1 MAQDVVVRVDGAPG
15 AHGRDGADGSNGW
28 SGGDGGRGENAS
40 PAKRGQDAGQI
51 ALKLRSSAGDPRS
64 SADAVEIKGQVQLP
78 GGTPSPQGFNQQL
91 TWDAFGSL
99 VVSARGGRGGDGG
112 RGGNGGRGGDGRDGS
127 DATRSSSG
135 GNGGRGGDGGDGGL
149 GSDGADG
156 GKGGLIRLEMALPDT
171 YLLMAVADSEAPVD
185 LVEGGK
191 GGRCGAHGRGGSG
204 GSGGRGGSS
213 YSWTET
219 ETYRDSQ
226 GNTQT
231 RTTHH
236 SNPGGSSGFSGSSGH
251 SPTAPLH
258 PGQNAPNGL
267 FEIHVRD
274 AASGQLQIYAAR
286 YDLAHDYFSYH
297 EAQSLDADDIFEPG
311 EWVDVRGF
319 VARNIGKMPTPPMQ
333 RVRLIL
339 GASQWI
345 WPAQDELF
353 ITKSLG
359 PGEVVAVEGV
369 LRFQIPRPQI
379 VKPGAPFVGHDQVIP
394 QAWQLGVEP
403 PGVSAALTPFQR
415 RYQHFAC
422 ALPLETRFPLQNL
435 DGVRVLRSLA
445 PGERSR
451 LVFAVEN
458 ISAKDIGAQSQRGR
472 RVMVQIER
480 AGGEVLAERLVFL
493 TLGGERLDLSAIQN
507 PQLGPGYWVELACVP
522 AKNSVLVEAEIGFE
536 QDVEPYTSAVVWCTI
551 WLESM
556 DRNGQLEI
564 VQRREAVLRV
574 EPGYKRTPDARF
586 LLVTHNNVSREG
598 YKAWR
603 ALISPDGG
611 LPLGA
616 DDWSISRYGHFD
628 HEAVLPDE
636 MNLRAH
642 LEDRVVVVLNAPFN
656 PRDDASQDLPTNY
669 VRGSDF
675 RESTTTNNTAF
686 VIIGSGDFHFEQWLE
701 PTSDARMGGDD
712 FPSIDR
718 FLVKEQGTGGAL
730 VQDIFRE
737 DITTFFDVV
746 TVEAWALP
754 VLRPKKKAFKKLI
767 EGLAQKL
774 AELYPSRRYV
784 LVYRPEPDPVPIAK
798 AFGIIPRY
806 RFGTVEVRRS
816 LDRDRSDAVLVTC
829 DPRSINSPE
838 FIDGDLSRLALM
850 MALSFDHKLELLDH
864 FLRLKS
870 GLSPKLKKTLALL
883 VDALMVDLAE
893 EQAALRR
900 SRHPLTDAVFK
911 ERLSYLERLREHPFT
926 KVPAVKSAQWEALV
940 RVVAGLESLARE
952 AVWWWQLWGRQR
964 NISDYVLGVA
974 RWLRSELFAKQSV
987 DDEGNT
993 TATPE
998 QIDAAIKADCAETH
1012 ASIQKTRHALSL
1024 WVRLTRRSENA
1035 LAYFLYPAGDKIVR
1049 EADCWTDPRS
1059 RIWHADELTRAIQA
1073 EQRRLS
1079 AQAALRQHNADIRA
1093 RMLTASSADQ
1103 DPPQEIQ
1110 EDAEA
1115 EIEVQATT
1123 HRRSASI

>member
-1 MAQDVVVRVDGAPG
+1 MPQDVIVRVDGEPG
-15 AHGRDGADGSNGW
+15 ARGQDGADGSNGW
-28 SGGDGGRGENAS
+28 TGGDGGNGGDAT
-40 PAKRGQDAGQI
+40 PAQRGQDAGQI
-51 ALKLRSSAGDPRS
+51 ALKLRSSAGDPRL
-64 SADAVEIKGQVQLP
+64 SADLLEIKGQVQPP
-78 GGTPSPQGFNQQL
+78 GRMPSPQGFNQQL
-91 TWDAFGSL
+91 TWETFGCL

-112 RGGNGGRGGDGRDGS
+112 KGGDGGRGGSGRDGSDATRTSSGGDGGRGGDGGNGGRGGDGAG
-127 DATRSSSG
+127 
-135 GNGGRGGDGGDGGL
+135 
-149 GSDGADG
+149 G
-156 GKGGLIRLEMALPDT
+156 GKGGSIRLDMALPDT
-171 YLLMAVADSEAPVD
+171 YLLIAVADSEAPVV
-185 LVEGGK
+185 LVEGGT
-191 GGRCGAHGRGGSG
+191 GGRPGVHGRGGSG

-213 YSWTET
+213 YSWTES

-236 SNPGGSSGFSGSSGH
+236 SNPGGSSGFSGNSGH
-251 SPTAPLH
+251 TPTTPLYYGQDAP
-258 PGQNAPNGL
+258 PGL

-274 AASGQLQIYAAR
+274 ATAGGQLQIYPAR
-286 YDLAHDYFSYH
+286 YDLVHDQFYYH
-297 EAQSLDADDIFEPG
+297 EAQSPDADDIFEPG

-319 VARNIGKMPTPPMQ
+319 RVRNIGHMPTPPMQ
-333 RVRLIL
+333 RIRLIL
-339 GASQWI
+339 GESQWI
-345 WPAQDELF
+345 HPASDELF
-353 ITKSLG
+353 VTKSLA
-359 PGEVVAVEGV
+359 PGEEAVVEGV
-369 LRFQIPRPQI
+369 LRFRIPRPEI
-379 VKPGAPFVGHDQVIP
+379 TKPNAPFIGHDQVIP

-403 PGVSAALTPFQR
+403 PGWSAAQTPFQR
-415 RYQHFAC
+415 RYKNFAC
-422 ALPLETRFPLQNL
+422 ALPIETRFPLQNS

-458 ISAKDIGAQSQRGR
+458 ISAKDIGQQSQRGR

-493 TLGGERLDLSAIQN
+493 TLGGQRIDLSAAFR
-507 PQLGPGYWVELACVP
+507 PELGQGYWVELACVP
-522 AKNSVLVEAEIGFE
+522 AKSSVLVEAEIGFE
-536 QDVEPYTSAVVWCTI
+536 QDVEPYTSAGVWCTI

-556 DRNGQLEI
+556 DRDGQLEI

-574 EPGYKRTPDARF
+574 EPGYKRTLDARF
-586 LLVTHNNVSREG
+586 LLVTHNNVSRDG

-603 ALISPDGG
+603 SLISPDGA

-669 VRGSDF
+669 IRGSDF

-686 VIIGSGDFHFEQWLE
+686 VIIGSDNFHFEQWLE
-701 PTSDARMGGDD
+701 PTSDTRMGGDD

-718 FLVKEQGTGGAL
+718 FLMKEQGTGGAL

-754 VLRPKKKAFKKLI
+754 VLRPKKKAFKQLVKA
-767 EGLAQKL
+767 LAQKL
-774 AELYPSRRYV
+774 AELYPNRRYV
-784 LVYRPEPDPVPIAK
+784 LVYRPEPNPVPVERAL
-798 AFGIIPRY
+798 GVIPRY

-829 DPRSINSPE
+829 DPRSINAPE
-838 FIDGDLSRLALM
+838 FIDADLSRLALM
-850 MALSFDHKLELLDH
+850 MALSFDHKLEFLDH

-870 GLSPKLKKTLALL
+870 ELSPKLKQTLALL
-883 VDALMVDLAE
+883 VDALLVDLAE

-900 SRHPLTDAVFK
+900 SRYPLTDAVFK

-926 KVPAVKSAQWEALV
+926 KVPAVKSAQWHALV

-964 NISDYVLGVA
+964 KISNHILEIA
-974 RWLRSELFAKQSV
+974 RWLRSELFAKQSL
-987 DDEGNT
+987 DDAGNT
-993 TATPE
+993 TATPNKSTPPSKPS
-998 QIDAAIKADCAETH
+998 APPPTPSSK
-1012 ASIQKTRHALSL
+1012 SPPVSL
-1024 WVRLTRRSENA
+1024 FWARLT
-1035 LAYFLYPAGDKIVR
+1035 
-1049 EADCWTDPRS
+1049 
-1059 RIWHADELTRAIQA
+1059 
-1073 EQRRLS
+1073 
-1079 AQAALRQHNADIRA
+1079 
-1093 RMLTASSADQ
+1093 
-1103 DPPQEIQ
+1103 PP
-1110 EDAEA
+1110 
-1115 EIEVQATT
+1115 
-1123 HRRSASI
+1123 